1 MLVHAWSNGAARA
14 TGAGYGVRVSVRDRD
29 RYFDPRWATV
39 VIDLEPDGHTIVP
52 VATSFWRACTEL
64 RSADIGR
71 WLLTRS
77 LAPWPRG
84 HPPSLELHHVHD
96 NHFRLVNDGQA

>member
-1 MLVHAWSNGAARA
+1 L
-14 TGAGYGVRVSVRDRD
+14 RVSVRDRD

-39 VIDLEPDGHTIVP
+39 VIDLESAGHTTVRLS
-52 VATSFWRACTEL
+52 TSFWTACTEL

-84 HPPSLELHHVHD
+84 HPPSLELHHLHD
-96 NHFRLVNDGQA
+96 NRFRLVIRSQS